1 MAHVATRVLPLRAT
15 LTMAVTDARLG
26 ETTTLGPA
34 VPNQPVPIPSDLEAA
49 YGVISGLVFGLLGWV
64 VLLLPALYFL
74 L

>member
-26 ETTTLGPA
+26 ETTTLGA
-34 VPNQPVPIPSDLEAA
+34 TVPIRPVIPSDLEVA
-49 YGVISGLVFGLLGWV
+49 YGIMSGLVFGLLGWV

>member
-1 MAHVATRVLPLRAT
+1 MAHVATRVLPLLTAYTRSVTESPIGEITLEAT
-15 LTMAVTDARLG
+15 VRP
-26 ETTTLGPA
+26 PA
-34 VPNQPVPIPSDLEAA
+34 PVPPDLEVA

>member
-15 LTMAVTDARLG
+15 LTMAVTDARFG
-26 ETTTLGPA
+26 ETTTLRA
-34 VPNQPVPIPSDLEAA
+34 TVPIRPVPIPSDLEVA
-49 YGVISGLVFGLLGWV
+49 YGIMSGLVFGLLGWV